1 MKGRLGEP
9 ALPKVKLVLAREQS
23 LTEEHLGALESPS
36 LVEEPSVG
44 DEHVAD
50 PVGIADEND
59 RLRSDADAG
68 DVAVAVRELLEQRER
83 PTDHGE
89 RELAGKALA
98 RPGHRA
104 EAAARAWV
112 ARRGGASHAQ
122 TVFSSPRRRQNCT

>member
-83 PTDHGE
+83 PTDHG
-89 RELAGKALA
+89 G
-98 RPGHRA
+98 PRA
-104 EAAARAWV
+104 EAAARAGV
-112 ARRGGASHAQ
+112 ARRGGESHAQ